1 MTLLLKGKVK
11 EVKIL
16 DKEQYE
22 QVTDALVNFI
32 VRVANGN
39 STSETEVA
47 VLPEVARILVD
58 N

>member
-1 MTLLLKGKVK
+1 M
-11 EVKIL
+11 

-39 STSETEVA
+39 ATSETEVA